1 MSVRAVMVPVA
12 VALLTGLSACVA
24 GPPPETAKGRN
35 MARLDYVEL
44 PATDIAATRS
54 FYERAFG
61 WTMTQFAPTY
71 SATTTGDTDVGLQ
84 SSVPDRPGAPLPVVQ
99 VKDLEAAL
107 AAVEAAGGT
116 IVKPIRAFPGGR
128 RFHFTD
134 PSGNEL
140 AVWEAAAAE

>member
-1 MSVRAVMVPVA
+1 
-12 VALLTGLSACVA
+12 
-24 GPPPETAKGRN
+24 

-61 WTMTQFAPTY
+61 WTMTEFAPTY

-84 SSVPDRPGAPLPVVQ
+84 SSVPDRPSAPLPVVQ
-99 VKDLEAAL
+99 VKDLGAAL
-107 AAVEAAGGT
+107 AAVETAGGT

-128 RFHFTD
+128 RFHFSD

-140 AVWEAAAAE
+140 AVWQPAAE